1 MEEKVNACIILNRQS
16 WWEESSLE
24 TDARWE
30 GNVKVDIKEKDC
42 EGPEQR
48 PLKFSCQRSNEP
60 SVSIKYGEF
69 LD

>member
-24 TDARWE
+24 TDAKWE
-30 GNVKVDIKEKDC
+30 GNVKVDKDC
-42 EGPEQR
+42 EGPDQE
-48 PLKFSCQRSNEP
+48 PLTFSCQHSNEP
-60 SVSIKYGEF
+60 SVSINYGEF